1 MGEDLFIISV
11 LVFGQE
17 VSKPQI
23 ERVLDSESLIYQ
35 SLSNFLLQFEQCN
48 VCEGITA
55 SPIPTNYDNVY
66 CHPVIINT
74 DNTLKVHEMYRSNN
88 CQIFGSAEE
97 SCCKYCQMENKKIAT
112 VNIET
117 AQQQGSKTAS
127 INHTNEDHFSKIFG
141 RNQGD
146 LNEWQQLFMNHQL
159 QNAGIAPN
167 SRRYHPDIVR
177 WVIEFYYR
185 SPAAY
190 RHLLQSD
197 ILCLPSVRT
206 IQRYR

>member
-1 MGEDLFIISV
+1 
-11 LVFGQE
+11 
-17 VSKPQI
+17 
-23 ERVLDSESLIYQ
+23 
-35 SLSNFLLQFEQCN
+35 
-48 VCEGITA
+48 
-55 SPIPTNYDNVY
+55 
-66 CHPVIINT
+66 
-74 DNTLKVHEMYRSNN
+74 MYRSNN

-177 WVIEFYYR
+177 WAIEFYCR
-185 SPAAY
+185 SPQPTDTFCKVTFY
-190 RHLLQSD
+190 VYPVFGQFKD
-197 ILCLPSVRT
+197 T
-206 IQRYR
+206 GNKD